1 MPYVMAETEGTR
13 APDPL
18 LSSWQRDQRVE
29 VGGDLKTA
37 LSPNLTLDLTVN
49 TDFAEAEV
57 DDQRVNLTRFPLFYP
72 ERRSFFVER
81 AGTFE
86 VKTGEVD
93 LLFNSR
99 RVGLTPEGEPV
110 RLLAGARL
118 VGQAGGL
125 GRRPLRRADR
135 PRRHRA
141 RVRTLACC
149 ARAGRCST
157 SAPGPASCSPPG

>member
-13 APDPL
+13 SPDPL
-18 LSSWQRDQRVE
+18 LSSWERDQRVE

-81 AGTFE
+81 AGTFD

-118 VGQAGGL
+118 VGQAGGWDVGL
-125 GRRPLRRADR
+125 FDVQTGRDTIGRA
-135 PRRHRA
+135 
-141 RVRTLACC
+141 
-149 ARAGRCST
+149 
-157 SAPGPASCSPPG
+157 

>member
-1 MPYVMAETEGTR
+1 M
-13 APDPL
+13 
-18 LSSWQRDQRVE
+18 
-29 VGGDLKTA
+29 
-37 LSPNLTLDLTVN
+37 
-49 TDFAEAEV
+49 

-72 ERRSFFVER
+72 ERRAFFVER

-110 RLLAGARL
+110 RLLGGARL

-125 GRRPLRRADR
+125 GRRAASTCR
-135 PRRHRA
+135 PARHHRA
-141 RVRTLACC
+141 RGRTSACC
-149 ARAGRCST
+149 ARGGRCST
-157 SAPGPASCSPPG
+157 SAPGPASCSPRG